1 LLVEL
6 ISLPLDFDITAEGIR
21 KSGNEGRDA
30 VWSMLREA
38 QTAGYMEHVEDRDP
52 AGRILKHGYRV
63 SDDPQALIEATAQ
76 EIDALMKKA
85 THGKSV
91 NGDVNAATH
100 GNSESG
106 YPRTAQPCTAQPST
120 ANPQQ
125 QINQKGQKNLD
136 SSARAK
142 NSSGLAQS
150 TDEALLLYNDRARRH
165 GWSVCHKLTDA
176 RRKRFE
182 KRLAA
187 IGGAESFALAHSA
200 IPDDDFLMG
209 RRPPRD
215 GGRPFRLDLDRLLS
229 TDTNMG
235 DVHARLIDAAM
246 DAQGSGAAHGVEV
259 EVARLAALPMG
270 QSMIRE
276 KGRETALAELRELVL
291 SRTEPAH
298 AR

>member
-1 LLVEL
+1 
-6 ISLPLDFDITAEGIR
+6 
-21 KSGNEGRDA
+21 
-30 VWSMLREA
+30 
-38 QTAGYMEHVEDRDP
+38 
-52 AGRILKHGYRV
+52 
-63 SDDPQALIEATAQ
+63 
-76 EIDALMKKA
+76 
-85 THGKSV
+85 
-91 NGDVNAATH
+91 
-100 GNSESG
+100 
-106 YPRTAQPCTAQPST
+106 
-120 ANPQQ
+120 
-125 QINQKGQKNLD
+125 
-136 SSARAK
+136 
-142 NSSGLAQS
+142 
-150 TDEALLLYNDRARRH
+150 
-165 GWSVCHKLTDA
+165 VCHKLTDA
-176 RRKRFE
+176 TRKRFE

-187 IGGAESFALAHSA
+187 IGGAESFALALSA

-235 DVHARLIDAAM
+235 DVLARLIDAAM